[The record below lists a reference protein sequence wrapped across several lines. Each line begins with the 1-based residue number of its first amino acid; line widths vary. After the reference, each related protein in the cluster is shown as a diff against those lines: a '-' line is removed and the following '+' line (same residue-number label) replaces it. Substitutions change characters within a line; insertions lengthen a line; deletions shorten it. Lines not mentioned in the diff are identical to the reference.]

1 MAELKRYFFSN
12 VRMKCRNGCTFSKV
26 KSIINLSDFEENVQ
40 NYCMVVWPFEKTYFA
55 LHSQFLGF
63 PKKMSQGGVLKI
75 DSPSSILRQKN
86 CSPTEQI
93 YQVPKKNPCTIH
105 SVSKKMTLIS
115 RLIKNLLINK
125 YIALNH
131 LFSIMHSTT

>member
-1 MAELKRYFFSN
+1 
-12 VRMKCRNGCTFSKV
+12 
-26 KSIINLSDFEENVQ
+26 
-40 NYCMVVWPFEKTYFA
+40 
-55 LHSQFLGF
+55 
-63 PKKMSQGGVLKI
+63 MSQGGVLKI

-115 RLIKNLLINK
+115 RLIKNLLINT
-125 YIALNH
+125 YIVLNY
-131 LFSIMHSTT
+131 LFWIMHPTTLLGALSKREHMSIAMWWTTVQCHSSPAIPPLCHSRNQGFGSHTHKI